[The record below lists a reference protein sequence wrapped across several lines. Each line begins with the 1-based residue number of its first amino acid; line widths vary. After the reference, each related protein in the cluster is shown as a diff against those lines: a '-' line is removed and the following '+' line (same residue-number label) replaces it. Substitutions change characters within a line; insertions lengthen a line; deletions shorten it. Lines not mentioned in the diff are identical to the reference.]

1 VSELKSKISLV
12 IVCVLVALI
21 MAVPAVASDAATTLK
36 AKCAGCHGAD
46 GSGNTPVGKS
56 LGVKDMG
63 SPAVQSM
70 TDAQLAEVI
79 TKGEGKMP
87 DYGGKLSQDD
97 INGLVKYIRSMKK

>member
-1 VSELKSKISLV
+1 MKAKT
-12 IVCVLVALI
+12 LVALSCLVSVLVLP
-21 MAVPAVASDAATTLK
+21 MPAATTDAATTLK
-36 AKCAGCHGAD
+36 AKCAGCHGVD

-87 DYGGKLSQDD
+87 GYGGTLSQED
-97 INGLVKYIRSMKK
+97 INALVKYIRSMKK